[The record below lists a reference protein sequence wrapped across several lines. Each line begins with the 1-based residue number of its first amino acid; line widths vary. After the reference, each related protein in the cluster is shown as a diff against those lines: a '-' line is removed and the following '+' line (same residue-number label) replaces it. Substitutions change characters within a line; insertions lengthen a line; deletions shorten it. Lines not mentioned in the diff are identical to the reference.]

1 MLPTVLKEATVTLRS
16 FKQCFNHYESTYL
29 TASQAA
35 AYDPFLPS
43 MLCSQD
49 VGQGVCS
56 GDSGGPVTLPMG
68 PGDSRPVQVGIVSWV
83 AANLTHVRGCPLQ
96 AVKSPVRAAPPCV
109 RLLLHLPMGASRS
122 RTCVLRVRVCLS
134 VCQCVC
140 ACRRFFATRASQ
152 LTQA

>member
-1 MLPTVLKEATVTLRS
+1 MCVCARARARAGACVLFAGWGATYGYDKASSAVENVLPSVLKEATVTLRS

-83 AANLTHVRGCPLQ
+83 AANLTHVSGCTMKALI
-96 AVKSPVRAAPPCV
+96 KRLVRAT
-109 RLLLHLPMGASRS
+109 RLCGKRP
-122 RTCVLRVRVCLS
+122 V
-134 VCQCVC
+134 
-140 ACRRFFATRASQ
+140 
-152 LTQA
+152 